1 MRARCAAL
9 ALLCVGVQAAVPAV
23 ADADP
28 APRNGCL
35 TSTPVTALIPDRP
48 WEDKLLDPSR
58 VWPVTKG
65 AGIRVGVV
73 DSGVDSDNI
82 QLRQK
87 VFSGYDFVLNRAGA
101 RIDCA
106 AHGTGVASIIVAA
119 PITGT
124 GFHGIAPDARIVP
137 ARVTDTDEIKGGA
150 AVVAQGI
157 RYTVD
162 NGVKV
167 LNLSLTMAD
176 DPVLRS
182 AVEYAQEHDVLVVA
196 AAGNHSQ
203 EGNPTPYPAA
213 YPGVL
218 GVGSIDIAGAK
229 APDSQTGPFV
239 KIVAP
244 GVKVTG
250 CNPIQGLKY
259 YGGTSFA
266 TPYVAGVA
274 ALVRARYPKMS
285 AADVATRLIDT
296 ASVPRGGR
304 DTPAYGAGIVDPYRA
319 VMDTTLGDGGPGA
332 KPTPIPAPHPD
343 LVAQRKAAALA
354 AENDRARHTATVLLG
369 GTALVLVLAG
379 LVLAGHRRRWTVTR
393 HTPQT

>member
-1 MRARCAAL
+1 MKVRCAAL
-9 ALLCVGVQAAVPAV
+9 ALFCLGVQVSAPAV
-23 ADADP
+23 AHAEP
-28 APRNGCL
+28 PPNGCL
-35 TSTPVTALIPDRP
+35 TRTPITPLIPDRP

-65 AGIRVGVV
+65 ARIRVGVV
-73 DSGVDSDNI
+73 DSGVDSDNP

-106 AHGTGVASIIVAA
+106 AHGTAVASIIVAA
-119 PITGT
+119 PIARTA
-124 GFHGIAPDARIVP
+124 FHGIAPDVRIVP
-137 ARVTDTDEIKGGA
+137 ARVTDSDEIKGGA
-150 AVVAQGI
+150 AIVAQGI

-167 LNLSLTMAD
+167 LNLSLTMFDD

-182 AVEYAQEHDVLVVA
+182 AVEYAQAHDVLVVA
-196 AAGNHSQ
+196 AAGNHSG

-218 GVGSIDIAGAK
+218 GVGSIDISGAK
-229 APDSQTGPFV
+229 ATDSQTGPFV
-239 KIVAP
+239 KLVAP

-259 YGGTSFA
+259 YNGTSFA

-274 ALVRARYPKMS
+274 ALVRAAYPKLT
-285 AADVATRLIDT
+285 AAQVADRLIET
-296 ASVPRGGR
+296 ASVARGGR
-304 DTPAYGAGIVDPYRA
+304 GGPAYGAGIVDPYRA
-319 VMDTTLGDGGPGA
+319 VMDTTLGDGEPGA

-343 LVAQRKAAALA
+343 PVAGRKAAAVA

-369 GTALVLVLAG
+369 GTALVLVVAG
-379 LVLAGHRRRWTVTR
+379 LVVAGHRRRWTVTR
-393 HTPQT
+393 RTP